1 MLKSQKLEIE
11 AGEKRQ
17 ALSALVKKDTLTD
30 EERVQLDGLTTRLLD
45 IETEKRGA
53 LVAEDIER
61 AAAGPSFGDNEHR
74 EMPALVDGSS
84 LGRVFAAIMSQQQ
97 PSGREAEL
105 QQHLGLAGNMI
116 PLALLRS
123 REPETRAQ
131 TQGPSSVGVDQH
143 TIVPGVFP
151 QSCGMWIGCGMPTV
165 GVGETT
171 FPVLETNAN
180 AENLAEGASGTET
193 DGTFA
198 AALLAPTRIQA
209 EFFYSREDRAR
220 FAGMDES
227 LRKNLSDSLAAGLDK
242 NIIAGPNGLL
252 GGSNLTA
259 VATTTR
265 DTFATYRSRL
275 VYGRIDGTSAS
286 MASDLK
292 MVVGAA
298 TLADMAGQYRGN
310 SADDSALDSI
320 MRLTSG
326 VKVSAHVPAV
336 DTTKQDVIVRRGMH
350 EAMKAPIWE
359 GVEILTDDLTKA
371 KTGQVVLTAIMLHAV
386 RILRTADWSRVETKH
401 A

>member
-30 EERVQLDGLTTRLLD
+30 EERTELDGLTTRLHQ

-53 LVAEDIER
+53 LVAEDIEL
-61 AAAGPSFGDNEHR
+61 AAAGPAFGDNEDR
-74 EMPALVDGSS
+74 EMRALIDGSS

-105 QQHLGLAGNMI
+105 QQHLGLAGNMV
-116 PLALLRS
+116 PLALLR
-123 REPETRAQ
+123 RRVPETRAQ
-131 TQGPSSVGVDQH
+131 TQGPTNVGVDQH
-143 TIVPGVFP
+143 MIVPGVFP
-151 QSCGMWIGCGMPTV
+151 MACGAYLGVDVPTV

-171 FPVLETNAN
+171 FPVLATNAN

-193 DGTFA
+193 DGTFS
-198 AALLAPTRIQA
+198 AALLSPSRIQA

-227 LRKNLSDSLAAGLDK
+227 LRKNLSDSLADGLDK
-242 NIIAGPNGLL
+242 NIISGPNGLL
-252 GGSNLTA
+252 GGTNLTA
-259 VATTTR
+259 VATSTR

-275 VYGRIDGTSAS
+275 VYGRIDGTYAS
-286 MASDLK
+286 MSSDLK
-292 MVVGAA
+292 LVVGAA
-298 TLADMAGQYRGN
+298 TLTDLAAQYRSN
-310 SADDSALDSI
+310 NADDSILDSI

-326 VKVSAHVPAV
+326 VKVSAHVPPVAS
-336 DTTKQDVIVRRGMH
+336 TKQDMIVRRGMN

-371 KTGQVVLTAIMLHAV
+371 KTGQVVLTAVMLHAI